1 MRVIDGLISQTSH
14 LTGLFSS
21 MYACV
26 SRACPHLILVK
37 AKSLFKVVR

>member
-14 LTGLFSS
+14 LTGLFSG

-26 SRACPHLILVK
+26 GRACPDLILVT
-37 AKSLFKVVR
+37 AKSLFKVV